1 MQDLIIR
8 PSTKIVMASYIA
20 AILVAIGGAV
30 AVYTIEQSHE
40 HWWAGTIPGIA
51 YFIAVVIS
59 HLGLLMDKLIISA
72 DRLRHESGFIS
83 KRTHTIDLVKV
94 QDVRVDQSVKQR
106 LLGMG
111 RLSVETSG
119 GSSTIAINNVDSPHK
134 IADMILE
141 RSRHSPNPL
150 LP

>member
-1 MQDLIIR
+1 
-8 PSTKIVMASYIA
+8 
-20 AILVAIGGAV
+20 
-30 AVYTIEQSHE
+30 
-40 HWWAGTIPGIA
+40 
-51 YFIAVVIS
+51 
-59 HLGLLMDKLIISA
+59 
-72 DRLRHESGFIS
+72 
-83 KRTHTIDLVKV
+83 V

-141 RSRHSPNPL
+141 RSRHSPHPL
-150 LP
+150 P